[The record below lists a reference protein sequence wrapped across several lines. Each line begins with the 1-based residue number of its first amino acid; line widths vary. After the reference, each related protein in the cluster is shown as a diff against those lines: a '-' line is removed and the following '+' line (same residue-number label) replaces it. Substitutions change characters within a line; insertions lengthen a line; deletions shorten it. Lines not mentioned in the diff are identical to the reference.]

1 MKIFQDKF
9 MEISWETM
17 TRVLDEEKTQYSQ
30 NKPIYKVVR
39 NTHKYYF
46 TIDDS
51 FLKIIDFYST
61 FHRSGRETESFKNE
75 YILLDYCDVQVGD
88 VYKIEIPMF
97 PRPSGFVHMG
107 DNSYTK
113 LVGLPKIDIIGNAIK
128 EDIKLFQIR
137 IISKEELE
145 CLLLVENKKLISKT
159 LMKYPSIITKVE

>member
-17 TRVLDEEKTQYSQ
+17 SRVLDEEKTRYSQ
-30 NKPIYKVVR
+30 HKPIYKVVT
-39 NTHKYYF
+39 NIHKHYV

-51 FLKIIDFYST
+51 ILKIVDCYLI
-61 FHRSGRETESFKNE
+61 RERGTAEEFKNE
-75 YILLDYCDVQVGD
+75 YILLDYHDVQVGD

-97 PRPSGFVHMG
+97 PRPSGFVNMRG
-107 DNSYTK
+107 DSYTK
-113 LVGLPKIDIIGNAIK
+113 LVGLPKIDIIGNTIR
-128 EDIKLFQIR
+128 EDIKVFQIR

>member
-17 TRVLDEEKTQYSQ
+17 SRVLDEEKTQYSQ
-30 NKPIYKVVR
+30 QKPIYNFVEH
-39 NTHKYYF
+39 THKHYV

-51 FLKIIDFYST
+51 VLKIIDSFVC
-61 FHRSGRETESFKNE
+61 FSGRGSNREESINE
-75 YILLDYCDVQVGD
+75 YILLDYRDVQVGD
-88 VYKIEIPMF
+88 VYKIQIPMF
-97 PRPSGFVHMG
+97 PRPSGFVHMR

-113 LVGLPKIDIIGNAIK
+113 LVGLPKIDIVGNAIK
-128 EDIKLFQIR
+128 EDIQVFQIR

-159 LMKYPSIITKVE
+159 LLKYPSIITKVE